1 MEAKK
6 ENVVWISDPAH
17 SEIEFSARHM
27 MISTV
32 KGNFEK
38 FTVKATGSHDDPERA
53 SFEVVIDPSS
63 VNTREKDRDNH
74 LRSKDFFD
82 VEKFKEIRFKSKSIK
97 KVDAEKHIIRGDLT
111 IKDVTKEIEI
121 TSYLEG
127 VIKDPYGKT
136 RAGITVEGE
145 IKREDFG
152 LTWNMVI
159 EAGKVMVGSKIK
171 ITGHVEMIMQ
181 E

>member
-1 MEAKK
+1 METESK
-6 ENVVWISDPAH
+6 EIKWISDPAH

-32 KGNFEK
+32 KGNFQK
-38 FTVKATGSHDDPERA
+38 FTVTAYGSHTDPEKA
-53 SFEVVIDPSS
+53 SFEVIIDAGS
-63 VNTREKDRDNH
+63 VNTRENDRDNH
-74 LRSKDFFD
+74 LRSPDFFD
-82 VEKFKEIRFKSKSIK
+82 VAKFPEIRFKSKSIK
-97 KVDAEKHIIRGDLT
+97 KVDAEKHIIKGDLT
-111 IKDVTKEIEI
+111 IKNVTKEIEL
-121 TSYLEG
+121 TSYVEG
-127 VIKDPYGKT
+127 IIKDPYGKT

-152 LTWNMVI
+152 LTWNVVI

-171 ITGHVEMIMQ
+171 FTGHVEMIMQ

>member
-1 MEAKK
+1 MEEEKK
-6 ENVVWISDPAH
+6 NVVWVSDPAH

-32 KGNFEK
+32 KGYFEK
-38 FTVKATGSHDDPERA
+38 FTVKATGSHEDPESA
-53 SFEVVIDPSS
+53 SFEVIIDPSS
-63 VNTREKDRDNH
+63 VNTRERDRDNH

-171 ITGHVEMIMQ
+171 INGHVEMIMQ

>member
-1 MEAKK
+1 METQ
-6 ENVVWISDPAH
+6 ENVKWISDDKH

-32 KGNFEK
+32 KGNFGK
-38 FTVKATGSHDDPERA
+38 FTINAVGTHTDPESA
-53 SFEVVIDPSS
+53 KVEVIIDTKS
-63 VNTREKDRDNH
+63 VNTRDTDRDNH

-82 VEKFKEIRFKSKSIK
+82 SEKYPEIRFESTSIK
-97 KVDAEKHIIRGDLT
+97 KVDDENHIIKGIMT
-111 IKDVTKEIEI
+111 IKDVKKEI
-121 TSYLEG
+121 TLNGSLQG

-136 RAGITVEGE
+136 RMGIEVSGE

-152 LTWNMVI
+152 LTWNMII

-171 ITGHVEMIMQ
+171 ILAHAELVMQ

>member
-1 MEAKK
+1 METQ
-6 ENVVWISDPAH
+6 ENVKWISDDKH

-32 KGNFEK
+32 KGNFGK
-38 FTVKATGSHDDPERA
+38 FTINAVGTHTDPESA
-53 SFEVVIDPSS
+53 KVEVIIDTNSI
-63 VNTREKDRDNH
+63 NTRDTDRDNH

-82 VEKFKEIRFKSKSIK
+82 SEKYPEIRFESTSIK
-97 KVDAEKHIIRGDLT
+97 KVDEENHIIKGIMT
-111 IKDVTKEIEI
+111 IKNVKKEI
-121 TSYLEG
+121 TLNGSLQG

-136 RAGITVEGE
+136 RMGIEVTGE

-171 ITGHVEMIMQ
+171 ILAHAELVMQ

>member
-1 MEAKK
+1 MEKQTSVK
-6 ENVVWISDPAH
+6 WTSDNKH

-32 KGNFEK
+32 KGNFGA
-38 FTVKATGSHDDPERA
+38 FTINAVGTHTDPESA
-53 SFEVVIDPSS
+53 KVEVIIETKSIQ
-63 VNTREKDRDNH
+63 TRDVDRDNH
-74 LRSKDFFD
+74 LKSGDFFD
-82 VEKFKEIRFKSKSIK
+82 SEKFPEIRFESTSIK
-97 KVDAEKHIIRGDLT
+97 KVDDENHIIKGNLT
-111 IKDVTKEIEI
+111 IRDVTKEV
-121 TSYLEG
+121 TLDGTVEG

-136 RAGITVEGE
+136 RMGISVSGE

-171 ITGHVEMIMQ
+171 IQAHAEMIM
-181 E
+181 EE

>member
-1 MEAKK
+1 METENK
-6 ENVVWISDPAH
+6 EIKWTSDPAH

-27 MISTV
+27 MISNV
-32 KGNFEK
+32 RGNFQK
-38 FTVKATGSHDDPERA
+38 FTVNATGSHNDPEKA
-53 SFEVVIDPSS
+53 SFEVVIDPNS
-63 VNTREKDRDNH
+63 VNTRENDRDNH
-74 LRSKDFFD
+74 LRSADFFD
-82 VEKFKEIRFKSKSIK
+82 VAKYPEIRFRSKSIK

-111 IKDVTKEIEI
+111 IKNVTKEIELV
-121 TSYLEG
+121 SYVEG

-136 RAGITVEGE
+136 RAGISVEGE

-152 LTWNMVI
+152 LVWNVVI

-171 ITGHVEMIMQ
+171 ISAHVEMVMQ

>member
-1 MEAKK
+1 METQ
-6 ENVVWISDPAH
+6 ENVKWIADDKH

-32 KGNFEK
+32 KGNFGK
-38 FTVKATGSHDDPERA
+38 FAINAVGTHTDPESA
-53 SFEVVIDPSS
+53 KVEVIIDASS
-63 VNTREKDRDNH
+63 VNTRDTDRDNH

-82 VEKFKEIRFKSKSIK
+82 VEKFPEIRFESTSIK
-97 KVDAEKHIIRGDLT
+97 KVDDENHIVKGILT
-111 IKDVTKEIEI
+111 IKDVKKEI
-121 TSYLEG
+121 TLNSSLQG

-136 RAGITVEGE
+136 RMGIEISGE

-171 ITGHVEMIMQ
+171 IVAHAELVMQ